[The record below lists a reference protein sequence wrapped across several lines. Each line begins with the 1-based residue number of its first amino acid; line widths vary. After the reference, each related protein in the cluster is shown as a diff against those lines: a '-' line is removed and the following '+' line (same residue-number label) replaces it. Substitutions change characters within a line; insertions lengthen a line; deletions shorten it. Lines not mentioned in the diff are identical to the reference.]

1 MNTPVLIPQ
10 KKRTRGRT
18 PRTTP
23 ATHCAGIVTARDEGR
38 YSFVSGELQTE
49 ARRAASCLLEPEV
62 GDTVACLEVA
72 PREFWIVAVLQREE
86 GVDDVLRFQRNAHV
100 ETAGTELTLK
110 AGSIALQTQTFQLA
124 ADDAEMVADRAHWV
138 GSEFKAVGKA
148 FKIAGAVLSTAF
160 DRVSH
165 FSKHHLR
172 ITEGLDRVRAQTLQQ
187 EAAQLMQLSAEHTLI
202 NGEKLVKARGGQI
215 HLG

>member
-1 MNTPVLIPQ
+1 MNTPVLMLQ
-10 KKRTRGRT
+10 KKRTRSRT

-23 ATHCAGIVTARDEGR
+23 ATHCAGIVTSRTDER
-38 YSFVSGELQTE
+38 YVFVSGELQTE
-49 ARRAASCLLEPEV
+49 VRRAASCLLEPEV

-100 ETAGTELTLK
+100 ETKGAMLTLK
-110 AGSIALQTQTFQLA
+110 AESIALQSQAFRLA
-124 ADDAEMVADRAHWV
+124 ADDAEMVAERTHWV

-148 FKIAGAVLSTAF
+148 FKIAGALLSTAF

-172 ITEGLDRVRAQTLQQ
+172 ITEGLDRVQAQMVQQ